1 MRISL
6 KKIRALKKENEN
18 LPEMEEIGDP
28 QIKFIMRAVEGYPVR
43 KNLVAFYSIDQK
55 EENKYQ
61 HILRKVIKSIN
72 DTPFD

>member
-1 MRISL
+1 
-6 KKIRALKKENEN
+6 
-18 LPEMEEIGDP
+18 MEEIGDP

-55 EENKYQ
+55 DENKYQ